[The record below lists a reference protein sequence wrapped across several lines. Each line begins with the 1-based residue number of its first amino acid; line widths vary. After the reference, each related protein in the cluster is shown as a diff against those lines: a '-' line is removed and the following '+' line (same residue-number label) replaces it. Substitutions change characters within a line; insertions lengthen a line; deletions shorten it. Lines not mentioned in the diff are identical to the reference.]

1 VKAKTVDDDEDEE
14 DEYEKKVEV
23 RVVFIS
29 GSFTCVIAKHAFSC
43 NLSIRS
49 SLFIET
55 CT

>member
-23 RVVFIS
+23 CVVLIS
-29 GSFTCVIAKHAFSC
+29 GSFTCVIAMDAFSC
-43 NLSIRS
+43 NFSIRS

>member
-1 VKAKTVDDDEDEE
+1 VKAKTVNDDEDEE

-23 RVVFIS
+23 CVVLIS
-29 GSFTCVIAKHAFSC
+29 GSFTCVIAMDAFSC
-43 NLSIRS
+43 NLLIRS